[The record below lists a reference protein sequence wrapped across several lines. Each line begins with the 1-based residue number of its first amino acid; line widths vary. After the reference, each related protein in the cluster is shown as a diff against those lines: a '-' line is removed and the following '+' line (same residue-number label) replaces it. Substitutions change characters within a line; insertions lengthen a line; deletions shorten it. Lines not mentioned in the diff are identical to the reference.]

1 MVTLTLFDM
10 DHLSVR
16 LVQAG
21 NCTAFCG
28 SECTG
33 DGAVGDLGSNG
44 ALHHTDCHSE
54 SSARAEGEET
64 APPRM
69 EVRQGVQ
76 GVSLFVR
83 GQKYEAVGSSFYQR
97 HRSDPTCSPACAA
110 ITPVNRN
117 RGGAVSSPFAR
128 GPGPASER
136 FGMTISVVG

>member
-1 MVTLTLFDM
+1 MRPGEPGDISQIMDQQHSGFDFTLMGDTVDGDADLVR
-10 DHLSVR
+10 HGPPLGVR

-21 NCTAFCG
+21 NCTAFYG

-97 HRSDPTCSPACAA
+97 HRSDP
-110 ITPVNRN
+110 
-117 RGGAVSSPFAR
+117 
-128 GPGPASER
+128 
-136 FGMTISVVG
+136 